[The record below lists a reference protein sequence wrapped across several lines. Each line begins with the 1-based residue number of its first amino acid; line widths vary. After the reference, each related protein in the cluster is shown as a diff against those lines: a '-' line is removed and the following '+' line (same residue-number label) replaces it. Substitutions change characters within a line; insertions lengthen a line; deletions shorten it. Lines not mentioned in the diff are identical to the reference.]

1 MGERHVLD
9 EEAFEAISGGVLR
22 TIYNDASDYTYIRE
36 NPGYGSAVCFKA
48 ANGVKLDTTGE
59 TFKKDG
65 YTWYEVHL
73 EDGSDNGWIAGSLIG
88 Y

>member
-1 MGERHVLD
+1 MDRRHMLNGEEL
-9 EEAFEAISGGVLR
+9 EAISGGVLR

-36 NPGYGSAVCFKA
+36 NPGYGGTVCFKA
-48 ANGVKLDTTGE
+48 ANGVRLDTTGN